1 MPLRRPT
8 RFLWLLALGL
18 APLLAQEDLV
28 PALPDL
34 APTVGKHLERDYYDH
49 SRFVP
54 KLMVG
59 RALRALETAEAGID
73 TQWKDGVITITV
85 AEKDLQL
92 NAADPTTLDQ
102 AMALIEKVRLL
113 VDGST
118 LPPER
123 KKDLA
128 YVLVNGALRVLDPH
142 TVVMPPEPAKEFRED
157 IAGEF
162 FGIGAFLQQE
172 EGVIGIERVMAGLPA
187 DKAGVMD
194 GDTIIAINGEKTAGL
209 SLTQA
214 VRRIKGPKGTTVVLT
229 VERKSAAE
237 PLDISVVRDLV
248 QMVTMRSHRSG
259 DVGYVR
265 MDEFNGYTARDLYR
279 AVLELQKEGPM
290 KAFVLDLRFNGGG
303 LLDQARLVS
312 DFFLPK
318 GEEIVRTVTA
328 EQNGEPQIFRSSSR
342 QILDVP
348 MVVITSGGSA
358 SAAEILSGCL
368 QRNERAVVIGA
379 TTFGKG
385 SVQTIKDL
393 SDGSRFKLTIQEYQL
408 PGGVSIQ
415 DLGVNPDIKL
425 VRHAV
430 REDGTVDLIPF
441 SGSREEDDEFA
452 LKNKAAYEHQAT
464 YELGWLAEYQ
474 TVDELKQS
482 GIAAREFKPDQEAS
496 LVLDLVT
503 KAAAS
508 DGFVAAGEQ
517 ASKQRAL
524 RAFILERL
532 KQPIAGAA
540 DSEGKALAAA
550 FAKRAPA
557 FVWGERTEPMTG
569 SLSLAFVG
577 PATVTAGATSEI
589 AFTVKN
595 LSDAAL
601 GRLYGL
607 VDADR
612 FSPLWEDE
620 VVFGQVP
627 AKGTTNGVL
636 KFAVP
641 PRSYAGEE
649 RFTLN
654 LYDDHG
660 GTVRATLPVTLTIQA
675 QPRPH
680 LSYTWKLDEP
690 GGNGQLDTN
699 EQATV
704 ALTVTND
711 GEGPSNRLDLRV
723 FKDNDPFVQLG
734 DKGGKIEP
742 LAPGASATV
751 KVPISVLAEAK
762 QGDETQKFAAKAIK
776 LQVRVDERFDE
787 QVDARFRASLFH
799 TLSIPVGTKAEP
811 KPIVQPKLALLDT
824 KRDGNQVTLTVAVKD
839 DNLRFVT
846 TFLNEDKVDLLTAAR
861 LAGDGRYQVSMTLKP
876 GANAIRVVALDNDEL
891 DEVLPVRL
899 WGEGA
904 VEEKQVIAKPAVV
917 PKPAPANVPAIP

>member
-1 MPLRRPT
+1 MSLRRPT
-8 RFLWLLALGL
+8 RSLWLLALGL
-18 APLLAQEDLV
+18 VPLLAQEDLT

-34 APTVGKHLERDYYDH
+34 APTIGKHLERDYYDH
-49 SRFVP
+49 TRFVP
-54 KLMVG
+54 KLMVS

-73 TQWKDGVITITV
+73 TQWKDGIITVTV
-85 AEKDLQL
+85 AEKELQL

-102 AMALIEKVRLL
+102 AMALIEKVRVL
-113 VDGST
+113 VDATS
-118 LPPER
+118 LSPER

-194 GDTIIAINGEKTAGL
+194 GDTILAINGEKTAGL

-248 QMVTMRSHRSG
+248 QMVTMRSYRKG

-318 GEEIVRTVTA
+318 GEEIVRTVTSD
-328 EQNGEPQIFRSSSR
+328 GEPQIFRSSSR

-368 QRNERAVVIGA
+368 QRDERAVVIGA

-415 DLGVNPDIKL
+415 DLGVNPDVKL
-425 VRHAV
+425 IRHAV

-452 LKNKAAYEHQAT
+452 LKNKAAYEHQASF
-464 YELGWLAEYQ
+464 ELGWLAEYQ
-474 TVDELKQS
+474 PTEQLKKS
-482 GIAAREFKPDQEAS
+482 GIAAREFTPDQEAS
-496 LVLDLVT
+496 LVLDLVA

-517 ASKQRAL
+517 AAKQRGL
-524 RAFILERL
+524 RAFLLDRL
-532 KQPIAGAA
+532 KQPIADTA
-540 DSEGKALAAA
+540 DSESKALAAA
-550 FAKRAPA
+550 FAKRMPD
-557 FVWGERTEPMTG
+557 FVWGESTAAADG
-569 SLSLAFVG
+569 SLTLAFVG
-577 PATVTAGATSEI
+577 PDMVTAGTTTPI
-589 AFTVKN
+589 TFTLKN
-595 LSDAAL
+595 LSDTTL
-601 GRLYGL
+601 GRLYAV

-620 VVFGQVP
+620 VVFGQVA
-627 AKGTTNGVL
+627 AKGSVNGVL

-641 PRSYAGEE
+641 PRAYGGEE
-649 RFTLN
+649 RFTLD

-660 GTVRATLPVTLTIQA
+660 NTARAKLPVTLKVAA

-680 LSYTWKLDEP
+680 LSYTWKLEEP
-690 GGNGQLDTN
+690 GGNGQLDTG
-699 EQATV
+699 EQAAV
-704 ALTVTND
+704 ALTVIND
-711 GEGPSNRLDLRV
+711 GEGPSSRLDLRV

-751 KVPISVLAEAK
+751 KVPVSVLAEVK
-762 QGDETQKFAAKAIK
+762 QGDTTEKFAGKAIK
-776 LQVRVDERFDE
+776 LQVRIDERFDE
-787 QVDARFRASLFH
+787 QVDSRFRASLFH
-799 TLSIPVGTKAEP
+799 QLSIPVGTKAEP
-811 KPIVQPKLALLDT
+811 KPIIQPKVTLLDT
-824 KRDGNQVTLTVAVKD
+824 RRDGNQVTLTVSVTD

-846 TFLNEDKVDLLTAAR
+846 TFLNEDKIDLATAAR
-861 LAGDGRYQVSMTLKP
+861 LAKEGKYQVSMTLKP
-876 GANAIRVVALDNDEL
+876 GANAIRVVALDNDEM

-899 WGEGA
+899 WGEGV
-904 VEEKQVIAKPAVV
+904 VEEKQVIAKPAVI
-917 PKPAPANVPAIP
+917 PKQTPPANVPAIP